1 MPKCPEWTQEWE
13 HKWINKLVV
22 PVDWFFALPH
32 DTRQELIDANPDV
45 INGALSE
52 YFG

>member
-1 MPKCPEWTQEWE
+1 MPKDPDWTREWE

-22 PVDWFFALPH
+22 PVDFFFGLPH
-32 DTRQELIDANPDV
+32 DTRQQLVDANPDV
-45 INGALSE
+45 IHGALSE